1 MRNWRRWVRFGVAAG
16 PGAASVRLRLT
27 VLYAGLFV
35 LSGSALLAITYLLV
49 RAASTTTAVHA
60 MMTSGGPR
68 PVGPVEQHS
77 LDLHR
82 QLVASIIA
90 LGVMT
95 LISTALGWLVAGRVL
110 APIRTMTLAAQ
121 RISED
126 NLAERLD
133 VHGPDDE
140 LKLLGDTIDQL
151 IAGLEAAF
159 ESQRRFVANAA
170 HELRTPLATMRASLD
185 VAAAKPEPVPP
196 HITALER
203 RLRDE
208 LARLEALL
216 EGLLALARAEHGQL
230 SDRSTVSLGE
240 IATAAVESNANAIH
254 DRRLELIEDESPD
267 ALVIGSR
274 ALLERMVQNVIDNAI
289 VHNEPGGRL
298 QIRTAIEDQLAKLVV
313 ENSGPA
319 LSQHDLAQLTQ
330 PFRRSGADRTATA
343 NGSGLGL
350 SIVSSIVQAHGGELA
365 LSARDQG
372 GLRLHIQLP
381 AATTAAP
388 DSDGRA

>member
-1 MRNWRRWVRFGVAAG
+1 MRNWRRWARFGDAG
-16 PGAASVRLRLT
+16 RAGSASVRLRLT
-27 VLYAGLFV
+27 VLYAGLFL
-35 LSGSALLAITYLLV
+35 LSGVALLAITYLLV
-49 RAASTTTAVHA
+49 RDASTTTARHA
-60 MMTSGGPR
+60 MMTTAGPR

-77 LDLHR
+77 LDLHN
-82 QLVASIIA
+82 QLIASIVA

-95 LISTALGWLVAGRVL
+95 LISAVLGWLVAGRVL
-110 APIRTMTLAAQ
+110 APIRTMTLAAR

-151 IAGLEAAF
+151 IARLQAAF

-170 HELRTPLATMRASLD
+170 HELRTPVATMRASLD

-196 HITALER
+196 HITALQQ

-240 IATAAVESNANAIH
+240 IVTATVNRNADVIH
-254 DRRLELIEDESPD
+254 DRRVEVIEDERGD

-274 ALLERMVQNVIDNAI
+274 ALLERMVENVVDNAI
-289 VHNEPGGRL
+289 VHNAPRGWV
-298 QIRTAIEDQLAKLVV
+298 QIRTAIEDHLVELVV
-313 ENSGPA
+313 ENSGPP
-319 LSQHDLAQLTQ
+319 LSEDDIAHLGQ
-330 PFRRSGADRTATA
+330 PFRRAGAERTATV

-350 SIVSSIVQAHGGELA
+350 SIVSSIVRAHGGELA
-365 LSARDQG
+365 LRARDDG
-372 GLRLHIQLP
+372 GMRLQIQLP
-381 AATTAAP
+381 AATAQP
-388 DSDGRA
+388 DSGGRV

>member
-1 MRNWRRWVRFGVAAG
+1 MRTWRRWVRLGVAAR
-16 PGAASVRLRLT
+16 PGTASVRLRLT
-27 VLYAGLFV
+27 VLYASLFL

-60 MMTSGGPR
+60 VMTGGGPR
-68 PVGPVEQHS
+68 AVGPVEQRA
-77 LDLHR
+77 LDLRH
-82 QLVASIIA
+82 QLVASAVA

-95 LISTALGWLVAGRVL
+95 LISAALGWLLAGRAL
-110 APIRTMTLAAQ
+110 APIRSMTLAAR

-133 VHGPDDE
+133 VQGPDDE

-151 IAGLEAAF
+151 IARLQGAF

-170 HELRTPLATMRASLD
+170 HELRTPLTTMRASLD
-185 VAAAKPEPVPP
+185 VAAAKPDPIPP
-196 HITALER
+196 HIIALEQ
-203 RLRDE
+203 RLRAE

-230 SDRSTVSLGE
+230 SDRSTVSLSE
-240 IATAAVESNANAIH
+240 IATAAVDSNADAIA
-254 DRRLELIEDESPD
+254 DRRLEILETERAD

-289 VHNEPGGRL
+289 VHNAPGGWLR
-298 QIRTAIEDQLAKLVV
+298 IRTVKDDVLAKLVV

-319 LSQHDLAQLTQ
+319 LSEDDLVQLTQ
-330 PFRRSGADRTATA
+330 PFRRAGTDRTATA
-343 NGSGLGL
+343 DGTGLGL
-350 SIVSSIVQAHGGELA
+350 SIVSSIVQAHGGKLA
-365 LSARDQG
+365 LRARDQG
-372 GLRLHIQLP
+372 GLRLQIQLP
-381 AATTAAP
+381 AATAEP
-388 DSDGRA
+388 NSGGRA

>member
-1 MRNWRRWVRFGVAAG
+1 MRNWRRWARFGDAARAG
-16 PGAASVRLRLT
+16 SASVRLRLT
-27 VLYAGLFV
+27 VLYAGLFL
-35 LSGSALLAITYLLV
+35 LSGVALLAITYLLV
-49 RAASTTTAVHA
+49 RDASTTTARHA
-60 MMTSGGPR
+60 MMTTAGPR

-77 LDLHR
+77 LDLHN
-82 QLVASIIA
+82 QLIASIVA

-95 LISTALGWLVAGRVL
+95 LISAVLGWLVAGRVL
-110 APIRTMTLAAQ
+110 APIRTMTLAAR

-151 IAGLEAAF
+151 IARLQAAF

-170 HELRTPLATMRASLD
+170 HELRTPVATMRASLD

-196 HITALER
+196 HITALQQ

-240 IATAAVESNANAIH
+240 IVTATVNRNADVIH
-254 DRRLELIEDESPD
+254 DRRVEVIEDERGD

-274 ALLERMVQNVIDNAI
+274 ALLERMVENVVDNAI
-289 VHNEPGGRL
+289 VHNAPGGWV
-298 QIRTAIEDQLAKLVV
+298 QIRTAIEDHLVELVV
-313 ENSGPA
+313 ENSGPP
-319 LSQHDLAQLTQ
+319 LSEDDIAHLGQ
-330 PFRRSGADRTATA
+330 PFRRAGAERTATV

-350 SIVSSIVQAHGGELA
+350 SIVSSIVRAHGGELA
-365 LSARDQG
+365 LRARDDG
-372 GLRLHIQLP
+372 GMRLQIQLP
-381 AATTAAP
+381 AATAQP
-388 DSDGRA
+388 DSGGRV

>member
-1 MRNWRRWVRFGVAAG
+1 MRNWRRWARFGDAG
-16 PGAASVRLRLT
+16 RAGSASVRLRLT
-27 VLYAGLFV
+27 VLYAGLFL
-35 LSGSALLAITYLLV
+35 LSGVALLAITYLLV
-49 RAASTTTAVHA
+49 RDASTTTARHA
-60 MMTSGGPR
+60 MMTTAGPR

-77 LDLHR
+77 LDLHN
-82 QLVASIIA
+82 QLIASIVA

-95 LISTALGWLVAGRVL
+95 LISAVLGWLVAGRVL
-110 APIRTMTLAAQ
+110 APIRTMTLAAR

-151 IAGLEAAF
+151 IARLQAAF

-170 HELRTPLATMRASLD
+170 HELRTPVATMRASLD

-196 HITALER
+196 HITALQQ

-240 IATAAVESNANAIH
+240 IVTATVNRNADVIH
-254 DRRLELIEDESPD
+254 DRRVEVIEDERGD

-274 ALLERMVQNVIDNAI
+274 ALLERMVENVVDNAI
-289 VHNEPGGRL
+289 VHNAPGGWV
-298 QIRTAIEDQLAKLVV
+298 QIRTAIEDHLVELVV
-313 ENSGPA
+313 ENSGPP
-319 LSQHDLAQLTQ
+319 LSEDDIAHLGQ
-330 PFRRSGADRTATA
+330 PFRRAGAERTATV

-350 SIVSSIVQAHGGELA
+350 SIVSSIVRAHGGELA
-365 LSARDQG
+365 LRARDDG
-372 GLRLHIQLP
+372 GMRLQIQLP
-381 AATTAAP
+381 AATAQP
-388 DSDGRA
+388 DSGGRV

>member
-1 MRNWRRWVRFGVAAG
+1 
-16 PGAASVRLRLT
+16 
-27 VLYAGLFV
+27 
-35 LSGSALLAITYLLV
+35 
-49 RAASTTTAVHA
+49 
-60 MMTSGGPR
+60 
-68 PVGPVEQHS
+68 
-77 LDLHR
+77 
-82 QLVASIIA
+82 
-90 LGVMT
+90 
-95 LISTALGWLVAGRVL
+95 
-110 APIRTMTLAAQ
+110 MTLAAR

-133 VHGPDDE
+133 VRGPDDE

-151 IAGLEAAF
+151 IARLQAAF

-170 HELRTPLATMRASLD
+170 HELKTPLATMRASLD

-196 HITALER
+196 HITALEQ

-230 SDRSTVSLGE
+230 SDQSTVSLGE
-240 IATAAVESNANAIH
+240 IATAAVRSNADAID
-254 DRRLELIEDESPD
+254 DRRLEVVEDESAD
-267 ALVIGSR
+267 VLVIGSR

-289 VHNEPGGRL
+289 VHNMTGGRL
-298 QIRTAIEDQLAKLVV
+298 QIRTAIEDHLAKLIV

-319 LSQHDLAQLTQ
+319 LSEDDLAQLTQ

-365 LSARDQG
+365 LTACEQG
-372 GLRLHIQLP
+372 GLRLQIQLP
-381 AATTAAP
+381 LARAAP
-388 DSDGRA
+388 VSDGRA

>member
-1 MRNWRRWVRFGVAAG
+1 MRHWRRWGRFGDAAR
-16 PGAASVRLRLT
+16 PGSASVRLRLT
-27 VLYAGLFV
+27 VLYAGLFL
-35 LSGSALLAITYLLV
+35 LSGVALLAITYVLV
-49 RAASTTTAVHA
+49 RAASTTTARHA
-60 MMTSGGPR
+60 LMTAAGPR
-68 PVGPVEQHS
+68 PVGPVQQHS
-77 LDLHR
+77 LDLHN
-82 QLVASIIA
+82 QLVASIVA
-90 LGVMT
+90 LGFMT
-95 LISTALGWLVAGRVL
+95 LISAVLGWLVAGRVL
-110 APIRTMTLAAQ
+110 APIRTMTLAAR

-151 IAGLEAAF
+151 IARLQAAF
-159 ESQRRFVANAA
+159 EAQQRFVANAA

-185 VAAAKPEPVPP
+185 VAAAKREPVPP
-196 HITALER
+196 HITALQH

-216 EGLLALARAEHGQL
+216 EGLLALARAEHRQL

-240 IATAAVESNANAIH
+240 IATAAVHSNADAIH
-254 DRRLELIEDESPD
+254 DRRLEVIENESCD

-274 ALLERMVQNVIDNAI
+274 ALLERMVENVVANAI
-289 VHNEPGGRL
+289 VHNAPGGWV
-298 QIRTAIEDQLAKLVV
+298 QIRTTSQDRHVELIV

-319 LSQHDLAQLTQ
+319 LSEDDIAQLGQ
-330 PFRRSGADRTATA
+330 PFRRAGAERTATV

-350 SIVSSIVQAHGGELA
+350 SIVSSIVRAHGGELA
-365 LSARDQG
+365 LRARDQG

-381 AATTAAP
+381 AATAQP
-388 DSDGRA
+388 SGGPG

>member
-1 MRNWRRWVRFGVAAG
+1 MRTWRRWVRFGVAAR
-16 PGAASVRLRLT
+16 PGTASVRLRLT
-27 VLYAGLFV
+27 VLYAGLFL
-35 LSGSALLAITYLLV
+35 LSGLALLAITYLLV

-60 MMTSGGPR
+60 TMTAGGPR

-90 LGVMT
+90 LGAMT
-95 LISTALGWLVAGRVL
+95 IISAALGWLVAGRVL
-110 APIRTMTLAAQ
+110 APIRTMTLAAR

-133 VHGPDDE
+133 VRGPDDE

-151 IAGLEAAF
+151 IARLQAAF

-170 HELRTPLATMRASLD
+170 HELKTPLATMRASLD

-196 HITALER
+196 HITALEQ

-230 SDRSTVSLGE
+230 SDQSTVSLGE
-240 IATAAVESNANAIH
+240 IATAAVRSNADAID
-254 DRRLELIEDESPD
+254 DRRLEVVEDESAD
-267 ALVIGSR
+267 VLVIGSR

-289 VHNEPGGRL
+289 VHNMTGGRL
-298 QIRTAIEDQLAKLVV
+298 QIRTAIEDHLAKLIV

-319 LSQHDLAQLTQ
+319 LSEDDLSQLTQ

-365 LSARDQG
+365 LTACEQG
-372 GLRLHIQLP
+372 GLRLQIQLP
-381 AATTAAP
+381 LARAAP
-388 DSDGRA
+388 VSDGRA